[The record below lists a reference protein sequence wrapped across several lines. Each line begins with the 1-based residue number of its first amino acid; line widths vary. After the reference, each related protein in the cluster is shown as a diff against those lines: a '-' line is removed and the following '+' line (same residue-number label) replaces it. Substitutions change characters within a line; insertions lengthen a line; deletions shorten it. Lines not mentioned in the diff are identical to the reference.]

1 MSFSL
6 YSISG
11 RFTLVAMLCIGLCCL
26 LPQIG
31 YAQVNE
37 KLPGKVISKSKIL
50 QDTIPLQQDTIPYE
64 DKQQRIEQ
72 NGQPLERFV
81 RSADLEVDGLIV
93 DETITKI
100 GRDFYDLFNRQWET
114 PLGVKN
120 FTIQI
125 QERPTRGNG
134 AYIVIVVN
142 DEPVFEYILQ
152 PRYDMIEE
160 VSVYAVAFITEY
172 VVNNQLNQQLEA
184 EGKKA
189 REVF

>member
-1 MSFSL
+1 MAPKDT
-6 YSISG
+6 I
-11 RFTLVAMLCIGLCCL
+11 
-26 LPQIG
+26 P
-31 YAQVNE
+31 
-37 KLPGKVISKSKIL
+37 
-50 QDTIPLQQDTIPYE
+50 QDTIFYE

-72 NGQPLERFV
+72 KDQPLERFV

-114 PLGVKN
+114 PPNVKN
-120 FTIQI
+120 YTILI

-134 AYIVIVVN
+134 AYVLIVVN

-152 PRYDMIEE
+152 PRYDMVEE
-160 VSVYAVAFITEY
+160 VSTYAVTIITEY

-184 EGKKA
+184 EGRKA
-189 REVF
+189 RDVF